1 METDILRSLI
11 RRYRD
16 NKTLENWVLLE
27 SHIEDKHFCKDC
39 GGSIFYDNSLIR
51 LSKKGILV
59 YDKGMT
65 SCKTSKKI
73 GDNIYYL
80 KVCQKCIS
88 SKFPEYI
95 NMNRSRVF
103 NSMNKITQY
112 AFDIPDSDFLKF
124 RKSMA
129 VTLEGLTKKYGEA
142 EALIKWERYVN
153 LQSVTNT
160 FEYKRE
166 KYGWTEEDFKKFN
179 VSRGVTLKNLIRKHG
194 EEEGTRIFND
204 YVEKQRVN
212 GKTLEYFIDKLGE
225 KEGKIRFKKI
235 SIGKAKGG
243 FNSGSTYSKASQDFF
258 NIIDKTLSKF
268 YSTYYG
274 SKNNEWIIYAD
285 EYFKCYSLDYYIKEL
300 NVCIEFN
307 GDYYHANPNKYH
319 PDYEFP
325 EFSKNN
331 VIIKARDLWEKDRI
345 KTEFIL
351 KKRGIKTIVVWE
363 SDYYKNKDNDDF
375 YKKII
380 KQCIEK

>member
-51 LSKKGILV
+51 LSKEGILV
-59 YDKGMT
+59 YDKVMT

-142 EALIKWERYVN
+142 EALVKWERYVN

-194 EEEGTRIFND
+194 EEEGTRIFNG

-212 GKTLEYFIDKLGE
+212 GKSLSWFIDKHGEERGREIFKSMLDGKLKGMNGVTNSKPSQELFDKLDLIIGE
-225 KEGKIRFKKI
+225 KYK
-235 SIGKAKGG
+235 
-243 FNSGSTYSKASQDFF
+243 
-258 NIIDKTLSKF
+258 
-268 YSTYYG
+268 TYYFN
-274 SKNNEWIIYAD
+274 KNGEYEVLID
-285 EYFKCYSLDYYIKEL
+285 EINRVFYLDFYIEDL
-300 NVCIEFN
+300 NVCVEFF
-307 GDYYHANPNKYH
+307 GDYYHANPKKYRN
-319 PDYEFP
+319 PDALIKFRSVYKV
-325 EFSKNN
+325 SDIWTRDKN
-331 VIIKARDLWEKDRI
+331 RI
-345 KTEFIL
+345 ENL
-351 KKRGIKTIVVWE
+351 KKYRGIKTIVVWE